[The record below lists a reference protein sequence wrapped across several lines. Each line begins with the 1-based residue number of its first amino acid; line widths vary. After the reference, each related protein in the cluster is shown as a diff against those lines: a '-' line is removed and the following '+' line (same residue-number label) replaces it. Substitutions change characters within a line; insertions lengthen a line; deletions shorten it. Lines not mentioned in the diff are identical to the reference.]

1 MASEKRECNIGG
13 GEEILENLSRKEVPL
28 TFLLQ
33 HQKESGIPAGGAQ
46 GGWRRRGGETFIFVQ
61 IV

>member
-33 HQKESGIPAGGAQ
+33 HLQVEHKGV
-46 GGWRRRGGETFIFVQ
+46 GGEEEEKLLFL
-61 IV
+61 

>member
-1 MASEKRECNIGG
+1 M
-13 GEEILENLSRKEVPL
+13 

-46 GGWRRRGGETFIFVQ
+46 GGWRRRGGEAFIFVK
-61 IV
+61 IVGYLTAGVSSLKILTQCENQT